1 MLTTHA
7 YTAAFIGIE
16 AREVDVQCQ
25 LSSGLPA
32 FNLVGLPDK
41 AVSEAKERVRAAL
54 NSIGLALPAKRITV
68 NLAPADLPKAGSHYD
83 LPIALALLA
92 AMEVIPS
99 DEPAHH
105 VTLGEL
111 SLDGTLNPVLG
122 AMPAALMAAEAERGV
137 ICPEACGAE
146 AAWVGAVS
154 VLAPRTLLDLV
165 NHFNGRHQLAPPKPG
180 QIKAGAGLPDLVDVK
195 GQENAR
201 RALEIAAAGGH
212 NLLMIGP
219 PGAGKSMLAAR
230 MPSILPPLS
239 AEEALET
246 SLIHSLAGMIED
258 GRVSMIRP
266 YRAPHHSASM
276 PAMVGGGKNAA
287 PGEVSLAH
295 NGVLFL
301 DELPEFTRPVL
312 EALRQPVESG
322 ETVVARANAHVR
334 YPSRVQ
340 LIAAMNP
347 CKCGYL
353 ADPAQSCSRAPNC
366 GLDYQA
372 RISGPLLDRI
382 DLQIELAAVTPADL
396 SLPRSGEKSEVV
408 ARRVAQARELQHKR
422 YGALGIDGLRLNAHA
437 DGDVLDQVA
446 PLSDSARKLLLQ
458 AAEALR
464 LSARGYHR
472 VLRLARTIADLNAAP
487 DIAETHLAEAIAY
500 RRAPLTR

>member
-68 NLAPADLPKAGSHYD
+68 NLAPADLPKVGSHYD
-83 LPIALALLA
+83 LPIALALLG

-99 DEPAHH
+99 DEPSHH
-105 VTLGEL
+105 VSLGEL

-122 AMPAALMAAEAERGV
+122 SMPAALMAAEADRGL
-137 ICPEACGAE
+137 ICPAACGAE
-146 AAWVGAVS
+146 ASWVGAVE
-154 VLAPRTLLDLV
+154 VLAPATLLALV
-165 NHFNGRHQLAPPKPG
+165 NHLNGREQLTPPVAGEAGPG
-180 QIKAGAGLPDLVDVK
+180 VNLPDLRDVK
-195 GQENAR
+195 GQETAR
-201 RALEIAAAGGH
+201 RALEVAAAGGH
-212 NLLMIGP
+212 NMLMIGP

-230 MPSILPPLS
+230 LPGILPPLT

-246 SLIHSLAGMIED
+246 SLIHSLAGLIEN
-258 GRVSMIRP
+258 GRVSMSRP

-301 DELPEFTRPVL
+301 DELPEFQRPVL
-312 EALRQPVESG
+312 EALRQPIESG
-322 ETVVARANAHVR
+322 ETVVARANAHAR

-340 LIAAMNP
+340 LVAAMNP
-347 CKCGYL
+347 CKCGHL
-353 ADPAQSCSRAPNC
+353 GDPAMACSRAPNC

-372 RISGPLLDRI
+372 RISGPMLDRI
-382 DLQIELAAVTPADL
+382 DVQIELPAVSAADL
-396 SLPRSGEKSEVV
+396 SLPPPSEGSAEVG
-408 ARRVAQARELQHKR
+408 ARIATVRARQAER
-422 YGALGIDGLRLNAHA
+422 YAALGAQGVRLNAHA
-437 DGDVLDQVA
+437 DGDILAQA
-446 PLSDSARKLLLQ
+446 TPMADSARALLLK
-458 AAEALR
+458 ASESLR

-472 VLRLARTIADLNAAP
+472 VLRLARTIADIEAIETIS
-487 DIAETHLAEAIAY
+487 DMHIAEAVSY
-500 RRAPLTR
+500 RRAPILR

>member
-1 MLTTHA
+1 LLTTHA
-7 YTAAFIGIE
+7 YTAAFLGIE

-54 NSIGLALPAKRITV
+54 NSIGLALPAKRITI

-99 DEPAHH
+99 DESANY

-111 SLDGTLNPVLG
+111 SLDGTLNTVLG
-122 AMPAALMAAEAERGV
+122 AMPAALMAAEAERGL
-137 ICPEACGAE
+137 ICPNSCGPE
-146 AAWVGAVS
+146 AAWVGAVQ
-154 VLAPRTLLDLV
+154 VLAPSNLLELV
-165 NHFNGRHQLAPPKPG
+165 NHLNGRQPLPIARPG
-180 QIKAGAGLPDLVDVK
+180 QIDPNSGA
-195 GQENAR
+195 
-201 RALEIAAAGGH
+201 
-212 NLLMIGP
+212 P
-219 PGAGKSMLAAR
+219 PGAGKSMLASR
-230 MPSILPPLS
+230 LPGILPALS

-258 GRVSMIRP
+258 GRVSMARP

-276 PAMVGGGKNAA
+276 PAMVGGGKNAS

-301 DELPEFTRPVL
+301 DELPEFARPVL

-353 ADPAQSCSRAPNC
+353 SDPAQACSRAPNC

-382 DLQIELAAVTPADL
+382 DLQIELAAVSAADL
-396 SLPRSGEKSEVV
+396 SLPRNGETSSMV
-408 ARRVAQARELQHKR
+408 AERVGAARDIQAKR
-422 YGALGIDGLRLNAHA
+422 FAEMPGVRLNAHVDGERLDEVTPMSDAAKAILLKAA
-437 DGDVLDQVA
+437 DT
-446 PLSDSARKLLLQ
+446 
-458 AAEALR
+458 LR

-472 VLRLARTIADLNAAP
+472 VLRLARTIADLEEAVALTETH
-487 DIAETHLAEAIAY
+487 IAEAVSY
-500 RRAPLTR
+500 RRAPLA

>member
-68 NLAPADLPKAGSHYD
+68 NLAPADLPKVGSHYD
-83 LPIALALLA
+83 LPIALALLG
-92 AMEVIPS
+92 AMEVIPA
-99 DEPAHH
+99 DEPSHY
-105 VTLGEL
+105 VSLGEL

-122 AMPAALMAAEAERGV
+122 AMPAALMAAESDRGL
-137 ICPEACGAE
+137 ICPAQCGPEAS
-146 AAWVGAVS
+146 WVGTVD
-154 VLAPRTLLDLV
+154 VLAPKTLLALI
-165 NHFNGRHQLAPPKPG
+165 NHINGREALTPPEPG
-180 QIKAGAGLPDLVDVK
+180 EATRGENLPDLRDVK
-195 GQENAR
+195 GQETAR
-201 RALEIAAAGGH
+201 RALEVAAAGGH
-212 NLLMIGP
+212 NMLMIGP

-230 MPSILPPLS
+230 LPGILPPLM

-246 SLIHSLAGMIED
+246 SLIHSLAGLLED
-258 GRVSMIRP
+258 GRVSMVRP

-301 DELPEFTRPVL
+301 DEFPEFPRVVL
-312 EALRQPVESG
+312 EALRQPIESG
-322 ETVVARANAHVR
+322 ETVVARANAHAR

-340 LIAAMNP
+340 LVAAMNP
-347 CKCGYL
+347 CKCGHL
-353 ADPAQSCSRAPNC
+353 GDPALACSRAPNC

-372 RISGPLLDRI
+372 RISGPMLDRI
-382 DLQIELAAVTPADL
+382 DVQIELSAVSVADL
-396 SLPRSGEKSEVV
+396 SLPPAAEGSAEVAV
-408 ARRVAQARELQHKR
+408 RIADVRARQAER
-422 YGALGIDGLRLNAHA
+422 YRAFDVPGLRLNAHA
-437 DGDVLDQVA
+437 DGEVLEQVA
-446 PLSDSARKLLLQ
+446 RITPDARALLMK
-458 AAEALR
+458 ASEALR

-472 VLRLARTIADLNAAP
+472 VLRLARTIADLDGHGDIGP
-487 DIAETHLAEAIAY
+487 TQIAEAASY
-500 RRAPLTR
+500 RRAPILR